1 MTFFFGLRFLE
12 NLLLNLVPYGL
23 DLQVRFSFCNSN
35 GHLVDFW
42 FLGCFLLLKFGCWK
56 LLKDNSL
63 VKLFF
68 FRLDLSFFVIG
79 KGVCFI

>member
-1 MTFFFGLRFLE
+1 VTFFFGLRFLE

-42 FLGCFLLLKFGCWK
+42 FLGCFLLLKCGCWK

-68 FRLDLSFFVIG
+68 FFG
-79 KGVCFI
+79 

>member
-1 MTFFFGLRFLE
+1 MNIIILFSKLVLYFLFGLCFLE
-12 NLLLNLVPYGL
+12 NLFLILVPSGL

-56 LLKDNSL
+56 PLEENSL
-63 VKLFF
+63 VELLKKK
-68 FRLDLSFFVIG
+68 I
-79 KGVCFI
+79 